1 MERGTKSGGG
11 RRLNGEMKLNHDE
24 SSSSVSGIITYTFST
39 YVSRLYIYM
48 YAYFAFNNRNRRNN
62 PNVVTREI
70 NPPRLGHF
78 ENWIHIGDKHFYSL
92 AFAHG
97 FSKWM
102 EQNFFNRDPS
112 SRNESIQIFPPCNFS
127 LSLDTIASSILPTSI
142 QLLRKNSTGTIKRD
156 KSVRGG
162 YTANDLL
169 SDRVLFIASQ
179 SWTNVTKAVNR
190 GIKCDKSARDG
201 YTFCG
206 NDLLWSSYNSY
217 KSPPFCLYINTLIQL
232 SNLRTKIQKYP
243 FSKSPPNFP
252 SQTQT
257 NTQRALGGKNRVESP
272 MSRRRRRR
280 RNGIGQS
287 SGVALLPVPQA
298 WPGG

>member
-112 SRNESIQIFPPCNFS
+112 FETNPSKSFRPVIFP
-127 LSLDTIASSILPTSI
+127 SLDTIASSILPTST

-179 SWTNVTKAVNR
+179 S
-190 GIKCDKSARDG
+190 
-201 YTFCG
+201 
-206 NDLLWSSYNSY
+206 
-217 KSPPFCLYINTLIQL
+217 
-232 SNLRTKIQKYP
+232 
-243 FSKSPPNFP
+243 
-252 SQTQT
+252 
-257 NTQRALGGKNRVESP
+257 
-272 MSRRRRRR
+272 
-280 RNGIGQS
+280 
-287 SGVALLPVPQA
+287 
-298 WPGG
+298 